1 VEIVY
6 FDHARSDEA
15 QEGFGHGDAGK
26 VWLGDHGIFESDSR
40 VRISGNSY
48 HALLG
53 HGVVGRLAV
62 LPVQFGPIGEG
73 RDAVLQP
80 SVLESAARILYEADR
95 MIYGASFEFSAG
107 TTPLPAPREYR
118 VVVDNREYQRT
129 LARLQF
135 LMSSA
140 AREGHA
146 VRLRLA
152 SVGCGLTPQPV

>member
-1 VEIVY
+1 MEIVY
-6 FDHARSDEA
+6 FDHARTGEA
-15 QEGFGHGDAGK
+15 QEGFGRGDAGK
-26 VWLGDHGIFESDSR
+26 VWLGKNDIFESDSS
-40 VRISGNSY
+40 VLVSGNSY
-48 HALLG
+48 HALVG
-53 HGVVGRLAV
+53 HGVVARLGA

-80 SVLESAARILYEADR
+80 SVLEDAAQILYDADR
-95 MIYGASFEFSAG
+95 MTYGGTFEFCAA
-107 TTPLPAPREYR
+107 TVRLPTPCEYR

-146 VRLRLA
+146 VRLRL
-152 SVGCGLTPQPV
+152 SEGGDDLTRALV